1 MNFKKALYIIFWGL
15 FLIPELIWFS
25 TSNYLI
31 GTFRPNYFF
40 NGFGFSDLSPD
51 KFLLIYSIQVFGIL
65 GIATSSFLVANIT
78 KGKKRAFVLFSGL
91 AAFILFLIAGFYL
104 IAGLAFRNFSG
115 L

>member
-1 MNFKKALYIIFWGL
+1 MNFKKIFYIISWGL
-15 FLIPELIWFS
+15 LLIPELIWFS
-25 TSNYLI
+25 ASNYLI

-40 NGFGFSDLSPD
+40 KGFGFSDLSPD
-51 KFLLIYSIQVFGIL
+51 KFLLIYSIQVLGIL
-65 GIATSSFLVANIT
+65 GIVVSSFIVAGIT
-78 KGKKRAFVLFSGL
+78 KGKKRTFVLFSGL